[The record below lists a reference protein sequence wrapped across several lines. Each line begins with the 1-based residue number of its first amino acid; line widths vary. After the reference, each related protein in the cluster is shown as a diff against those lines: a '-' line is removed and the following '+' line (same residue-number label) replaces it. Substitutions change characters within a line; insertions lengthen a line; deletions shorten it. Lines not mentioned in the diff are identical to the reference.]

1 MGSFFEGGGAA
12 FYHSPIQPQPVE
24 DSCLGWASWSNFVAD
39 KDYNI
44 TGYTSLYFAAHLI
57 NFEWVQHHSGMH
69 QMFPV
74 SVNIKDNDGNALVTT
89 YAVRRPDGNWAL
101 MLVNR
106 DESNPHAVRVAF
118 EDSDK
123 RRGFFSGPV
132 AVTSFGSEQYEWKN
146 DGSNSHA
153 DPDGPPIGFHVNA
166 NASTIFTLPK
176 ASITVLRG
184 HVEGLTK

>member
-1 MGSFFEGGGAA
+1 
-12 FYHSPIQPQPVE
+12 V
-24 DSCLGWASWSNFVAD
+24 
-39 KDYNI
+39 
-44 TGYTSLYFAAHLI
+44 TS
-57 NFEWVQHHSGMH
+57 
-69 QMFPV
+69 
-74 SVNIKDNDGNALVTT
+74 

-106 DESNPHAVRVAF
+106 DESNPHAIRVAF

-146 DGSNSHA
+146 DGPNSHA